1 MENYQIQEKEK
12 SNEEIKKEGRDMILE
27 NLGEIGDEEWCFC
40 DMAKIAKKNHR
51 NILDLLQGKISV
63 TEIEV

>member
-1 MENYQIQEKEK
+1 
-12 SNEEIKKEGRDMILE
+12 MILE
-27 NLGEIGDEEWCFC
+27 NLGEIGDEEWSFC